1 MKKMLILLPIFC
13 LAADGHNYDIVER
26 TLNFLLF
33 FGILAYFIAKPLKQM
48 YLGRIDSIANRL
60 ESIEE
65 KLRLSKSKK
74 DEMIRKVEEAK
85 INAANLIQTA
95 KKEADL
101 LCQKVKT
108 DSQNEILNLEK
119 AFAEQ
124 KDFEQRKMTRAV
136 VSELLGELFSQDS
149 LKVDQNEF
157 INIILKKVG

>member
-1 MKKMLILLPIFC
+1 
-13 LAADGHNYDIVER
+13 
-26 TLNFLLF
+26 
-33 FGILAYFIAKPLKQM
+33 M